1 MDKSAIEK
9 FINNLKS
16 AGIEEYALR
25 FEGGNKTMYQNENAK
40 ISLLGD
46 YIVSITTKNNYGA
59 APKACFTVEAVP
71 YETIDNA
78 KSFDMTAKELLAYI
92 SAEGITLDDDLKAF
106 ISSHGGRVS
115 MGQRTEGGYYAEI
128 HNEKGQV
135 VFPTPIPARVTTAT
149 ITEEEG
155 TTEIDPE
162 SPVK

>member
-40 ISLLGD
+40 IRLLGD
-46 YIVSITTKNNYGA
+46 YVVAISTRNNHGA
-59 APKACFTVEAVP
+59 GPKACFNVEAIP
-71 YETIDNA
+71 YETVDNA
-78 KSFDMTAKELLAYI
+78 KSFDMEAKELIKYL
-92 SAEGITLDDDLKAF
+92 SAEGITLDDDLKEF
-106 ISSHGGRVS
+106 ISTHGGRVS
-115 MGQRTEGGYYAEI
+115 IGQRTEGGYYAEI

-135 VFPTPIPARVTTAT
+135 VFPTPIPARVTTA
-149 ITEEEG
+149 ITTDEEG